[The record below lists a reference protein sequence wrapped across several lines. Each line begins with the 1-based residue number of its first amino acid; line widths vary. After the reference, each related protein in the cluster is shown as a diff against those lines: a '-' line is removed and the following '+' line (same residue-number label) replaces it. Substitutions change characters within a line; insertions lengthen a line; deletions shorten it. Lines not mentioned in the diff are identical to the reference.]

1 MNLNKTARVAE
12 RVPQLAEQWPNDPRL
27 LEPLYF
33 LALPMAAAV
42 YGHRWFRYSRRHL
55 GLPSQPR
62 TLWPQMLGYLR
73 FQHGGWN
80 IIDALSSMTSAL
92 DHGATNRLPFVVAAE
107 AARLL
112 HDVDKALDLLHEAL
126 AHHPND
132 PVLVN
137 NLAFTL
143 SHDKDHISEATAL
156 LPILSPL
163 ADERDEVLD
172 TMAYILLRANRG
184 KAAYELAAQLT
195 SRTPAGSRYWVR
207 GNRYMAEAAWQQG
220 DRERATRMLTNLIEG
235 QKSMTE
241 EDMHETTQLLARISE
256 KEPDPDLKPPPETIP
271 LPPPLILPDPEGTP

>member
-1 MNLNKTARVAE
+1 MLEALMNLNKTARVAE

-33 LALPMAAAV
+33 LALPMAAAM

-80 IIDALSSMTSAL
+80 IIDALSSMTS
-92 DHGATNRLPFVVAAE
+92 
-107 AARLL
+107 
-112 HDVDKALDLLHEAL
+112 
-126 AHHPND
+126 
-132 PVLVN
+132 
-137 NLAFTL
+137 
-143 SHDKDHISEATAL
+143 AL

-241 EDMHETTQLLARISE
+241 EDMHETTQLLSRISE